1 MSTKQDENLA
11 AQTCSRPGFL
21 GALGATGPVFRS
33 AWRDFLRARRAL
45 VIYDVLF
52 KLLEAWLLVP
62 VVAWILAVILSRA
75 GHIAVSNQDILGFLL
90 TPLGLVYAA
99 ILSTVAVALLFFEQ
113 GGIMFLAA
121 LTGAD
126 ERPPLRQA
134 LRGTLWKS
142 LRIVQ
147 LGALQ
152 AALLA
157 LALLPFLLLAVL
169 TWHLF
174 LTEHDIYF
182 YLKERP
188 PVFWLAAGIGGFL
201 LLGAAVVVAWLYV
214 RWAFALPIALF
225 ENQSCRAALRGSR
238 ERVLGVS
245 WRVGFILFGWL
256 AGMLLL
262 WLVADAGFRLFA
274 GVLLEHAG
282 ERPIVVI
289 VLLLLAKGALF
300 ATLTFFLVVGLG
312 LLTRRLYLLRSEQL
326 GVLPQAGWKTLPEI
340 GRASCREGG

>member
-1 MSTKQDENLA
+1 MSTNQETNPSPQVL
-11 AQTCSRPGFL
+11 SRRGFL
-21 GALGATGPVFRS
+21 GDLGAAGPVFS
-33 AWRDFLRARRAL
+33 YAWNAFRHARRAL

-62 VVAWILAVILSRA
+62 VVAWVLAVILSRA
-75 GHIAVSNQDILGFLL
+75 GHIAVSNHDILDFLL
-90 TPLGLVYAA
+90 TPLGLVYSA
-99 ILSTVAVALLFFEQ
+99 ILSTVAVALLLFEQ

-121 LTGAD
+121 LAGAD

-134 LRGTLWKS
+134 LRGTLGKS
-142 LRIVQ
+142 LRIIQ

-152 AALLA
+152 AVLLA

-169 TWHLF
+169 TWRLF

-188 PVFWLAAGIGGFL
+188 PVFWLAAGIGGIL
-201 LLGAAVVVAWLYV
+201 LLGAAAVGMWIYV
-214 RWAFALPIALF
+214 RWAFALPIVLF

-238 ERVLGVS
+238 ERVRGVS

-262 WLVADAGFRLFA
+262 WVVADAGFRLFA
-274 GVLLEHAG
+274 GVVLEHAG

-300 ATLTFFLVVGLG
+300 ATLTFVLVVGLG